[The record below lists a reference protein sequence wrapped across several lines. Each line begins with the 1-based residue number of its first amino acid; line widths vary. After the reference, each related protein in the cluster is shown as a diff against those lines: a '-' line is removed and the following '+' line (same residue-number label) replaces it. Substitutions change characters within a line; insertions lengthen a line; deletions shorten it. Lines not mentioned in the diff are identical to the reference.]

1 MVGELKQELTRFV
14 EEILLVVTLSREKA
28 VTNRLVSHQHLLL
41 RLHHFGQ
48 LGLHVADLVV
58 EENKGEHKKGQ
69 ILFKLKAVTF
79 KSAKQVLW
87 FLQILILI
95 MT

>member
-14 EEILLVVTLSREKA
+14 EEILLVVTLSREEA

-41 RLHHFGQ
+41 RLHRLGQ
-48 LGLHVADLVV
+48 LGLHAADLVM
-58 EENKGEHKKGQ
+58 EGNKGEDKKGQ

-87 FLQILILI
+87 FLQILII